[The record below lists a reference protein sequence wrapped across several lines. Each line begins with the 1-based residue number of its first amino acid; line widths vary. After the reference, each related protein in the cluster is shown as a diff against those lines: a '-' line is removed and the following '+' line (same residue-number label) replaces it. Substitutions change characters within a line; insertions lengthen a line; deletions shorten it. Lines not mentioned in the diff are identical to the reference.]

1 MRSFVTI
8 FILILVSAWSLS
20 SQAADEKKIEKK
32 IWVQEQEKKAGL
44 GIMVTNVDIEK
55 DSLEKGARIVEVF
68 EGSEAESIGLEKG
81 DIITAVNKQPVTEPA
96 DLVKVLKDLD
106 EGQEVALVVI
116 RDGQKKDFKAVL
128 KPFSGPVFAF
138 RGEDF
143 NGDPGFDVIPSPHA
157 GQFYHYMQAPEIA
170 GAESK
175 GGYLGVQVKNL
186 SDQLQKYFEVSYGV
200 LVGEV
205 MKDSPAEKAGIK
217 AGDVITSINDRKIE
231 DPGDLM
237 RTVNYYNPGEEVEVS
252 YTRKGRQE
260 EVKVALT
267 EKPAFRWNAHHMR
280 GPHGLQIIKEGD
292 EEGMLRDEKGDV
304 DVLKFNDDRGNTSVE
319 EEQEILIL

>member
-1 MRSFVTI
+1 MRSFVTM
-8 FILILVSAWSLS
+8 FILILVSVWSLS
-20 SQAADEKKIEKK
+20 SHAADEKKIEKK

-44 GIMVTNVDIEK
+44 GIMVTNVDKEK
-55 DSLEKGARIVEVF
+55 DGLEKGARIVEIF
-68 EGSEAESIGLEKG
+68 DGSEAEAIGLEKG
-81 DIITAVNKQPVTEPA
+81 DIITEVNKQPVAEPA
-96 DLVKVLKDLD
+96 DLVRVLKDLD
-106 EGQEVALVVI
+106 EGQEVALAVI
-116 RDGQKKDFKAVL
+116 RDGRKKDFKAVL

-143 NGDPGFDVIPSPHA
+143 SGDPGFDVIPSPHA
-157 GQFYHYMQAPEIA
+157 GQFYRYMQAPEIA

-175 GGYLGVQVKNL
+175 GGYLGVQVKGL
-186 SDQLQKYFEVSYGV
+186 SDQLQKYFEVSFGV
-200 LVGEV
+200 LVEEV
-205 MKDSPAEKAGIK
+205 IKDSPAEKAGIQ

-231 DPGDLM
+231 DPGDLV

-252 YTRKGRQE
+252 YTRKGRQD

-267 EKPAFRWNAHHMR
+267 EKPAFKWNTRHMR

-292 EEGMLRDEKGDV
+292 EEEMLMDKKGDL

-319 EEQEILIL
+319 EEREILIL